1 MSAIKHD
8 TEKPRMEL
16 VPGGA
21 VLAIA
26 DVFTFGAKK
35 YAAHNWRAGFNW
47 SRLIGALERHVTAFK
62 EGEDLDPES
71 GLPHL
76 AHAGCCVMMLLEH
89 QRLNYGV
96 DDRYKTVTVPKRFKT
111 IRTNEACHNCESCDI
126 FTHDP
131 SVDKYYCNGCGAWL
145 DTQKSS

>member
-1 MSAIKHD
+1 MNAIKHD
-8 TEKPRMEL
+8 SEKPRMEL
-16 VPGGA
+16 VPSGA

-35 YAAHNWRAGFNW
+35 YAAHNWRGGFEW
-47 SRLIGALERHVTAFK
+47 SRLIGALERHVAAFK

-96 DDRYKTVTVPKRFKT
+96 DDRYKTVNNGRFKS
-111 IRTNEACHNCESCDI
+111 IRVYEPCLTCGCVI
-126 FTHDP
+126 FIHDP
-131 SVDKYYCNGCGAWL
+131 SVDKYYCNECGAWQN
-145 DTQKSS
+145 TQKNS